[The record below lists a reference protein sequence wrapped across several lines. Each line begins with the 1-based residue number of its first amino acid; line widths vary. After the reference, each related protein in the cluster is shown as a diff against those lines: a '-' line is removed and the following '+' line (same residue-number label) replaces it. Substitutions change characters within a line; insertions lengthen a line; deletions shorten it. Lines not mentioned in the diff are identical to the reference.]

1 MPNDYDVVGYVGRDM
16 TLCLTCARWEEEPI
30 FGSEEVDAPL
40 SCENCG
46 DTLPTRLT
54 DEGRDYVR
62 KQVLRYQNEGRSG
75 HPDHAGEEVDLE
87 RWAEYWP
94 DIQVWVAMSG
104 LCGYLPLFWLAVE
117 SEESAVESLDQN
129 HSLTNNQK
137 EDLRNGGQC
146 DLDLEDQ
153 GAEYAEVKRMGI
165 SELEY

>member
-16 TLCLTCARWEEEPI
+16 TLCLTCAQWEEEPI

-40 SCENCG
+40 RCENCG
-46 DTLPTRLT
+46 DTIPTRLT

-62 KQVLRYQNEGRSG
+62 EQVLDHQNDGAGRS
-75 HPDHAGEEVDLE
+75 EILKE
-87 RWAEYWP
+87 WAEYWP
-94 DIQVWVAMSG
+94 GIEVWVALSG
-104 LCGYLPLFWLAVE
+104 LRGYLPPFWLAVE
-117 SEESAVESLDQN
+117 SEEGAVESLDQN